1 VFDEPMIVRKSPTE
15 LEKMR
20 RSGLLVWNVLQKLG
34 EMATEGVT
42 TLELETA
49 AEKMIADAGA
59 RPAFKGYFV
68 QAAGERYK
76 FVLCTS
82 INDEIVHGMPSAKKV
97 LKKGDILSIDTG
109 VELDGYYGDS
119 ALTVAIGEVNEEARR
134 LMRVTEESLELA
146 IQQVRSGNRLF
157 DVCGTVERHV
167 VSNGFSVVREF
178 VGHGI
183 GTKLHEEPQIPN
195 YVDRKNENPRL
206 KEGMVLAIEP
216 MVNAGGPESK
226 VRGDRW
232 TAVTKDGSYSAH
244 YEHCV
249 AVTENGPWVLTRP

>member
-1 VFDEPMIVRKSPTE
+1 
-15 LEKMR
+15 MR
-20 RSGLLVWNVLQKLG
+20 QSGLLVWNVLKKLG
-34 EMATEGVT
+34 EMSVEGVS
-42 TLELETA
+42 TLDLEVA

-59 RPAFKGYFV
+59 KPAFKGYFV
-68 QAAGERYK
+68 QAAGERYRY
-76 FVLCTS
+76 VLCTS
-82 INDEIVHGMPSAKKV
+82 INEEIVHGIPSAKRV
-97 LKKGDILSIDTG
+97 LKRGDILSIDTG
-109 VELDGYYGDS
+109 VELNGYFGDS
-119 ALTVAIGEVNEEARR
+119 ALTVAIGEVNEQARR
-134 LMRVTEESLELA
+134 LMKVTEESLELA
-146 IQQVRSGNRLF
+146 IQQARAGNRLF

-183 GTKLHEEPQIPN
+183 GTNLHEEPQIPN

-206 KEGMVLAIEP
+206 KPGMVLAIEP

-226 VRGDRW
+226 VRSDKW